1 VFKVSTDETIEHI
14 QVFTGLCA
22 LYTELSHRKSLFR
35 QNCHAQLQ
43 LLIEPSVGGVILLLC
58 VSVSVCLSVC
68 TYVCTYVYNLSC
80 VRSKRES
87 QFLKFS
93 EGQPPKMPRCDAI
106 VSFNQKAILIH
117 LSLLPNSRNTVIL
130 TVYRR
135 VKIKVFL
142 ISEKPSL

>member
-1 VFKVSTDETIEHI
+1 VYWKVFKVSTDETIEHI

-68 TYVCTYVYNLSC
+68 
-80 VRSKRES
+80 
-87 QFLKFS
+87 
-93 EGQPPKMPRCDAI
+93 
-106 VSFNQKAILIH
+106 
-117 LSLLPNSRNTVIL
+117 LLPLWLI
-130 TVYRR
+130 
-135 VKIKVFL
+135 KIYIQGSSK
-142 ISEKPSL
+142 